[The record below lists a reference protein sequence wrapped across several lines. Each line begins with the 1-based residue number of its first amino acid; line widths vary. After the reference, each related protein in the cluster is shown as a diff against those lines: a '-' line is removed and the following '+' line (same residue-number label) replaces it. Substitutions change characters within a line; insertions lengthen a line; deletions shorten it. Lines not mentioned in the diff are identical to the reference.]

1 MPSFK
6 MLVTQG
12 KDPTLFSDQLVSEV
26 DGRTL
31 RKFVFTIY
39 ALVSNF
45 EEIALA
51 NTLEKREKRFVL
63 DETNTFHI
71 FPVRCENRNELK
83 EYLYKKGIETVIHYP
98 IPPHKQEAY
107 KEFNSLYLPITE
119 KIHEEILSIPC
130 HTGLKDDEIDKI
142 VEALNDF

>member
-1 MPSFK
+1 MLRVKLKYLDEDNRIRRKTARYYVENINNRRLVLPS
-6 MLVTQG
+6 
-12 KDPTLFSDQLVSEV
+12 
-26 DGRTL
+26 
-31 RKFVFTIY
+31 
-39 ALVSNF
+39 
-45 EEIALA
+45 
-51 NTLEKREKRFVL
+51 VL